1 MGLKRYKATVEG
13 KTTPHVGQ
21 SLPTAV
27 SGTTEAETENTGAPL
42 IKWTQSS
49 LNQNGACLVKT
60 QTDGQWE
67 II

>member
-1 MGLKRYKATVEG
+1 MGLKPYKATAEG
-13 KTTPHVGQ
+13 KKTTHVGQ

-42 IKWTQSS
+42 IKWTRSS

-60 QTDGQWE
+60 QMDGQWE